1 MKKAG
6 FFLLLSFPLL
16 TGALSAGQER
26 VSDLGRVLAGLPQP
40 WKQKMHR
47 ITLQE
52 YEATVDYWSERHRG
66 ILQVERVGESVE
78 KMPIFLLKITDST
91 VPDEDKQVCLVTA
104 LHGGPERSGTTTI
117 LHLAEWLLGGSGEAA
132 ETRRKQVLLLMPI
145 VNPYAFF
152 VTDRFGTSQGMNP
165 YGGGDRNWDLEN
177 LSFKQLEKAPEIRAV
192 FSVMDRYRPE
202 VHADVHGTGLQE
214 YPVDKLGDRR
224 SYRGQTMF
232 ESTGSAYSNFLLRP
246 WDPRITDAMIR
257 AGVEAGYGS
266 DRAEADAQ
274 RGFWG
279 PALDPLSGRLW
290 RGRPRFYTA
299 QYGYA
304 RYHTLQTVLE
314 VGWEEAGVARLKGL
328 LRIGN
333 GSWQDQPISGYPVN
347 RVKSFTG
354 HYVTAW
360 GRTAAER
367 RRSRVELWEKQ
378 ERFLQGIL
386 YPQTEGRDSYLIAV
400 DKDASRLLDSDP
412 EAVLS
417 NLRDRPGIDAQ
428 AVETFVRAG
437 PEILVVLDSRN
448 QDDGT
453 GSSRIRH
460 GIGFRFRIPYR
471 RPQLVDVRLNGHAL
485 AESPDDGYRSWF
497 GNGFTQVQVNV
508 PPERA
513 KDLGIFILTIAY
525 RPDVTRSYG
534 WTPPAEVLDRL
545 DRSSQE

>member
-1 MKKAG
+1 MKKITVV
-6 FFLLLSFPLL
+6 LVVSL
-16 TGALSAGQER
+16 TLFSGGLPAGQDSA
-26 VSDLGRVLAGLPQP
+26 SDLGRLLAGLPQP

-47 ITLQE
+47 LTLQE
-52 YEATVDYWSERHRG
+52 YEATMDYWSGRHGG

-78 KMPIFLLKITDST
+78 EMPIFLLKITDLS
-91 VPDEDKQVCLVTA
+91 VSDEDKQVCLVTA

-117 LHLAEWLLGGSGEAA
+117 LHLAEWLLGDSREAA

-152 VTDRFGTSQGMNP
+152 VTDRFGTSSGMNP
-165 YGGGDRNWDLEN
+165 YGGGDGNWDLDN
-177 LSFKQLEKAPEIRAV
+177 LAYKQLEKVPEIRAV

-214 YPVDKLGDRR
+214 YPLEKLGDRQ

-246 WDPRITDAMIR
+246 WDPRITDAMIQ

-274 RGFWG
+274 RGFWA
-279 PALDPLSGRLW
+279 PALDPMSGRLW
-290 RGRPRFYTA
+290 RGRTRFYTA

-333 GSWQDQPISGYPVN
+333 GSWQDQPIAGYPVN

-367 RRSRVELWEKQ
+367 RRSRIELWEKQ

-386 YPQTEGRDSYLIAV
+386 YPQTEGRDSYLVAV
-400 DKDASRLLDSDP
+400 DKGASGILDSDP
-412 EAVLS
+412 EIFLS
-417 NLRDRPGIDAQ
+417 NLRDQSGIDAE
-428 AVETFVRAG
+428 AVETFVRSGPEVLIVLDRGNQADVAG
-437 PEILVVLDSRN
+437 PIRIL
-448 QDDGT
+448 
-453 GSSRIRH
+453 H

-471 RPQLVDVRLNGHAL
+471 RPELVDVRLNGHAL
-485 AESPDDGYRSWF
+485 EESPVDGYQSWF

-508 PPERA
+508 PPEKA
-513 KDLGIFILTIAY
+513 KDLAIFIVTIAY

-534 WTPPAEVLDRL
+534 WAPPQEVLDRIGK
-545 DRSSQE
+545 R

>member
-1 MKKAG
+1 MKKIS
-6 FFLLLSFPLL
+6 LILL
-16 TGALSAGQER
+16 TSLPLFAGALSASQEPGTNLDR
-26 VSDLGRVLAGLPQP
+26 LLAGLPQP

-52 YEATVDYWSERHRG
+52 YEATLEYWSERHG
-66 ILQVERVGESVE
+66 KILQVERVAESAE

-117 LHLAEWLLGGSGEAA
+117 LHLAEWLLGGSDEAA

-165 YGGGDRNWDLEN
+165 YGGGDENWDLEN
-177 LSFKQLEKAPEIRAV
+177 LSFKQPDKVPEIRAV
-192 FSVMDRYRPE
+192 LSVMDRYRPE
-202 VHADVHGTGLQE
+202 VHADIHGTGLQE

-246 WDPRITDAMIR
+246 WDPRITDAMIQ

-274 RGFWG
+274 RGFWA
-279 PALDPLSGRLW
+279 PALDALSGRLW
-290 RGRPRFYTA
+290 RGRTRFYTA
-299 QYGYA
+299 QIGYA

-328 LRIGN
+328 LLIGN
-333 GSWQDQPISGYPVN
+333 GFWQDQPISGYPVN

-386 YPQTEGRDSYLIAV
+386 YPQTAGRDSYLVAV
-400 DKDASRLLDSDP
+400 DRDASRVLDSDP
-412 EAVLS
+412 EVFLS
-417 NLRDRPGIDAQ
+417 NLRGRPGIDAQ
-428 AVETFVRAG
+428 SVETFVRAG
-437 PEILVVLDSRN
+437 PEVLVVLDRGN
-448 QDDGT
+448 QSDAP
-453 GSSRIRH
+453 GSSRILH

-485 AESPDDGYRSWF
+485 TESPDDGYQSWF

-508 PPERA
+508 PPEKAR
-513 KDLGIFILTIAY
+513 DLRIFVLTVAY

-534 WTPPAEVLDRL
+534 WTPPREVLDRL
-545 DRSSQE
+545 GRR

>member
-1 MKKAG
+1 MKKISL
-6 FFLLLSFPLL
+6 FLVV
-16 TGALSAGQER
+16 ALSL
-26 VSDLGRVLAGLPQP
+26 VSGGLPASQDSAPDLGQVLAGLPQP

-47 ITLQE
+47 ITLRE
-52 YEATVDYWSERHRG
+52 YEATLDYWSERHPG
-66 ILQVERVGESVE
+66 ILRVVRVGESVE
-78 KMPIFLLKITDST
+78 KMPIFLLRITDSA

-117 LHLAEWLLGGSGEAA
+117 LHLAEWLLGDSDEAA
-132 ETRRKQVLLLMPI
+132 ETRRRQVLLLMPI

-152 VTDRFGTSQGMNP
+152 VSDRFGTSQGMNP

-177 LSFKQLEKAPEIRAV
+177 LSFKQLEEVPEIRAV
-192 FSVMDRYRPE
+192 FSVVDRYRPE

-214 YPVDKLGDRR
+214 YPQDQLGDRR

-246 WDPRITDAMIR
+246 WDPRITDAMIQ

-274 RGFWG
+274 RGFWA
-279 PALDPLSGRLW
+279 PALDPLAGRLW
-290 RGRPRFYTA
+290 RGRTRFYTA

-314 VGWEEAGVARLKGL
+314 VGWEEAGAARLKGL

-333 GSWQDQPISGYPVN
+333 GSWQGQPISGYPVN

-367 RRSRVELWEKQ
+367 RRSRVELWEMQ

-386 YPQTEGRDSYLIAV
+386 YPQTEGRDSYLVAV
-400 DKDASRLLDSDP
+400 DKEASRMLDSDP
-412 EAVLS
+412 EVLLS
-417 NLRDRPGIDAQ
+417 NLRNQSGIDAE

-437 PEILVVLDSRN
+437 PEILVALDRRN
-448 QDDGT
+448 QADAA

-471 RPQLVDVRLNGHAL
+471 RPQLVDLRLNGHAL
-485 AESPDDGYRSWF
+485 VESPVDGYQSWF

-508 PPERA
+508 PPEKA
-513 KDLGIFILTIAY
+513 KALRIFILTIAY

-534 WTPPAEVLDRL
+534 WTPPREVLNRRG
-545 DRSSQE
+545 RSTEE